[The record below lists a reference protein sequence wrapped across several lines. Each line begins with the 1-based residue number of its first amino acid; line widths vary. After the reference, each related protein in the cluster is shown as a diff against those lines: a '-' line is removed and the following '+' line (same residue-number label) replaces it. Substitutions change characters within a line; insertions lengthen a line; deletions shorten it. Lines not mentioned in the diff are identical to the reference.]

1 MGALFGGAGLVK
13 PAGSVPRVIVVV
25 PAPVGVKVEFAT
37 KLPAVKVSGLVRVP
51 TAVFELVSEML
62 VLVPGLK

>member
-1 MGALFGGAGLVK
+1 MVK

-37 KLPAVKVSGLVRVP
+37 KLPAVKVSGLVTVP
-51 TAVFELVSEML
+51 TPVAELVSEML
-62 VLVPGLK
+62 VFVPGFRAQVMLRPQ